1 MKTVLDAYQ
10 GRRRFLKKKRETGKT
25 GNRKKRENGKNG
37 KKKAG
42 KREIF
47 QIGLISQKKIY
58 SSTIAIL
65 YFYLPR
71 RENF

>member
-1 MKTVLDAYQ
+1 LSYWDQ
-10 GRRRFLKKKRETGKT
+10 GRRRFFKKKRETGKT
-25 GNRKKRENGKNG
+25 GNRKKRENGKAGKTG
-37 KKKAG
+37 KKSGKTG

-65 YFYLPR
+65 YFYFIVEL
-71 RENF
+71 